1 MECPKCEREIKE
13 HEKNC
18 PYCQYDLVNRPKI
31 EKEEKELYKKWCL
44 GGLIAI
50 VVIVIIGIA
59 ISSNNTTTTA
69 STNTKNN
76 TDNNTNATEEKVR
89 ENPYIITNDYN
100 GTYKFVINN
109 GTNTIVGA
117 INIDGGNLKVKYS
130 NTDTSF
136 TIPIYNGFCGL
147 SKEDNTTFYISVM
160 NSSYETIRK
169 FKCIKSD
176 KNLLGES
183 LTLTNYKNVDFIYV
197 NDSKDIESAYSEV
210 LKQEKEKKEAEQKA
224 KEEQEKQAFIESCQ
238 IYTFEQLA
246 RNPQNFKGTNV
257 KLTGEVVQVIEGLY
271 SNSLRVNITK
281 KGNYSTYYTD
291 TIYVN
296 YVPEQGEDKI
306 LEDDIITIYGTA
318 QGDYSYT
325 STMGATITLPFV
337 EGKYIIINK

>member
-1 MECPKCEREIKE
+1 MEN
-13 HEKNC
+13 EKK
-18 PYCQYDLVNRPKI
+18 PI
-31 EKEEKELYKKWCL
+31 YKKWWFWV
-44 GGLIAI
+44 I
-50 VVIVIIGIA
+50 VVLVLLMCIGA
-59 ISSNNTTTTA
+59 NSDNTNTT
-69 STNTKNN
+69 STNTN
-76 TDNNTNATEEKVR
+76 NNTNAIEEKVR

-100 GTYKFVINN
+100 GTYKFIINN

-147 SKEDNTTFYISVM
+147 SKEDNTTFYISIM

-197 NDSKDIESAYSEV
+197 NDSKDIESTYSEV

-238 IYTFEQLA
+238 TYTFEQIA

-257 KLTGEVVQVIEGLY
+257 KLTGEVVQVMTDSY
-271 SNSLRVNITK
+271 STNLRVNITK
-281 KGNYSTYYTD
+281 KGSYSTYYTD
-291 TIYVN
+291 TIYVVYKPKN
-296 YVPEQGEDKI
+296 GEDKI
-306 LEDDIITIYGTA
+306 LENDIITIYGTS
-318 QGDYSYT
+318 QGDCSYQT
-325 STMGATITLPFV
+325 VMGSSVTLPNI
-337 EGKYIIINK
+337 EAKYITIQK

>member
-1 MECPKCEREIKE
+1 MKEI
-13 HEKNC
+13 
-18 PYCQYDLVNRPKI
+18 V
-31 EKEEKELYKKWCL
+31 KKWWFW
-44 GGLIAI
+44 GII
-50 VVIVIIGIA
+50 VFVAIVIIGV
-59 ISSNNTTTTA
+59 SMDDTNKTT
-69 STNTKNN
+69 STNIDNANN
-76 TDNNTNATEEKVR
+76 SVNENEEKVR

-100 GTYKFVINN
+100 GTYKFIINN
-109 GTNTIVGA
+109 STNTIVGA

-130 NTDTSF
+130 NTDNSF

-147 SKEDNTTFYISVM
+147 SKEDNTTFYISIM

-197 NDSKDIESAYSEV
+197 NDSKDIESVYSEV

-224 KEEQEKQAFIESCQ
+224 KEEQEKQTFIASCQ
-238 IYTFEQLA
+238 TYTFEQMA
-246 RNPQNFKGTNV
+246 RNPENFKGTNV
-257 KLTGEVVQVIEGLY
+257 KLIGEVVQVIEGIY

-291 TIYVN
+291 TVYVN
-296 YVPEQGEDKI
+296 YVPKQGEDKI

-325 STMGATITLPFV
+325 STMGATITLPFIN
-337 EGKYIIINK
+337 GKYISINK

>member
-1 MECPKCEREIKE
+1 MSNNEKVKTKEMET
-13 HEKNC
+13 
-18 PYCQYDLVNRPKI
+18 
-31 EKEEKELYKKWCL
+31 YKKWCF

-50 VVIVIIGIA
+50 IVIVIIGIA
-59 ISSNNTTTTA
+59 ISGDDTTDTTL
-69 STNTKNN
+69 T
-76 TDNNTNATEEKVR
+76 NTNATEEKVR

-100 GTYKFVINN
+100 GTYKFIINN

-136 TIPIYNGFCGL
+136 TVPIYKGFCGL
-147 SKEDNTTFYISVM
+147 SKEDNTTFYISIM
-160 NSSYETIRK
+160 NSSYEIIRK

-238 IYTFEQLA
+238 AYTFEQIA

-257 KLTGEVVQVIEGLY
+257 KLTGEVVQVITDSY
-271 SNSLRVNITK
+271 STNLRVNITK
-281 KGNYSTYYTD
+281 KGSYSTYYTD
-291 TIYVN
+291 TIYVVYHPKN
-296 YVPEQGEDKI
+296 GEDKI
-306 LEDDIITIYGTA
+306 LKDDIITIYGIS
-318 QGDYSYT
+318 QGDSSYKT
-325 STMGATITLPFV
+325 VMGSEVTLPNV
-337 EGKYIIINK
+337 EAKYITIQK